1 MSGRLEQIESMLAAR
16 WGHALLA
23 DSPEMVYGVN
33 EILVRFGRTGD
44 TLSVLWRKL
53 DSMLFNAVYTATRRT
68 MIVVLDDGR
77 RMRVTSEQ
85 IRDLSDRLLSLAYA
99 RMNVSPSLQDALYDF
114 SRDGSFAAMRELAR
128 RFPLDEMERAC
139 IEQVLEENNQTA

>member
-1 MSGRLEQIESMLAAR
+1 MSGRLEQIESMLEER

-23 DSPEMVYGVN
+23 DSPEMVYAVN

-53 DSMLFNAVYTATRRT
+53 DSMLFNAVYTATHRT

-77 RMRVTSEQ
+77 RMRVTGEQ
-85 IRDLSDRLLSLAYA
+85 IRDLSDRLLALSYA

>member
-1 MSGRLEQIESMLAAR
+1 MSGRLEQIESMLEER

-23 DSPEMVYGVN
+23 DSPEMVYAVN

-53 DSMLFNAVYTATRRT
+53 DSMLFNAVYTATHRT

-85 IRDLSDRLLSLAYA
+85 IRDLSDRLLALSYA

>member
-1 MSGRLEQIESMLAAR
+1 MSGRLEQIESMLAEH

-23 DSPEMVYGVN
+23 DSPEMVYAVN

-53 DSMLFNAVYTATRRT
+53 DSMLFNAVYTATHRT

-77 RMRVTSEQ
+77 RMRVTGEQ
-85 IRDLSDRLLSLAYA
+85 IRDLSDRLLALSYA